1 MTSSFLVT
9 ADTPSR
15 TLTSI
20 WVRSNLTKYGNIETV
35 DPLCNNN
42 KCLVTFEK
50 RTTITERTISDR
62 NMKASINHC
71 THGIIQSPEIST
83 ENKDSILQQL
93 QGTAVFLCKSLQRKN
108 GNSMHKNRFLLTFS
122 GDLPETVKFNCGL
135 VLPVNPDRFDNNDY
149 GSFKVDTNNEYPDRN
164 ISEDNPIN
172 RPEKENTGQSKFDDT
187 SRGHKRSSKTLHTTF
202 TIKEQPTTDTEE
214 DPDLGWMKSRDY
226 DDLYHAIIIEI
237 NETTHRLKSFK
248 DKIIAS
254 RQSDPSSSKHPRKE

>member
-1 MTSSFLVT
+1 MTSSRFFLVT

-42 KCLVTFEK
+42 INNNIKCLVTFEK

-83 ENKDSILQQL
+83 ENKDSILQDL
-93 QGTAVFLCKSLQRKN
+93 KGTAVVHCKSLQGKN
-108 GNSMHKNRFLLTFS
+108 GNSMHKNRFQLTFS
-122 GDLPETVKFNCGL
+122 GDLPETVKFNRGL
-135 VLPVNPDRFDNNDY
+135 VLPVTPDRFDNNDY
-149 GSFKVDTNNEYPDRN
+149 GSFKVETNNEYPDRN
-164 ISEDNPIN
+164 ITEDNPIN

-187 SRGHKRSSKTLHTTF
+187 SRGHKRSSETLHTA
-202 TIKEQPTTDTEE
+202 DTEN
-214 DPDLGWMKSRDY
+214 DPWWMMRRDY
-226 DDLYHAIIIEI
+226 NDLHASIIIEI
-237 NETTHRLKSFK
+237 NETIHKLQSYKE
-248 DKIIAS
+248 KILAP
-254 RQSDPSSSKHPRKE
+254 RQSAPSSSKHPRKE